1 MFTHLHTHTQ
11 YSLLDGAIKIP
22 QLIKKAKLY
31 GMDSI
36 AITDHGNMYGAIE
49 FYQEALKHG
58 IKPIIGCEVYVAE
71 GSRFDKKD
79 RVLYHLVLLAMN
91 NTGYYNLIKLVSL
104 GFSEGFYYK
113 PRVDFELLK
122 KYNEGIIALSGCL
135 KGEIATLIR
144 EDKPEDATT
153 VALMYQ
159 DIFDK
164 KRFYLELQEN
174 GIPEQDKVNAG
185 LAKLGKEMLVPIVA
199 TNDTHYLMKEDALA
213 HEVLLCI
220 QTKSELSDPKHLRF
234 TTEEFYLKTKKQ
246 MKDSFRY
253 LPEAIENT
261 GEIADRCNVKL
272 DLDKIT
278 YPEFE
283 VPVHGHSSYEYL
295 YAKAKKGLS
304 QKATG
309 PEYTKHA
316 ERLEKELVAI
326 KSSGYINYFLVV
338 SDFVNYARDKG
349 IAVGP
354 GRGSVVGSMVAYA
367 LGITEINPM
376 DYGLLFERFINP
388 DRISPPDID
397 MDFCKDR
404 RDEVINYIKEKY
416 GRDKVAQITTFG
428 KMKARGV
435 IRDVGRV
442 LGIDLEIVDKIA
454 KLIPFDI
461 HMTLR
466 KALRIEGSLKEMI
479 ESSETIKK
487 MFDIAFS
494 LEGLVRH
501 ASTHAAGVV
510 ISDKPLVGQVPLGRS
525 KDEGLVTQYPMNDL
539 EKVGLI
545 KYDLLGLNAL
555 TTINKCSEFISSGF
569 INTNYNLINKGGHIP
584 PFNIKCIPLNDKKTY
599 DLLSGGQTEGVFQL
613 ESFGMRS
620 MIKKMKPK
628 NIDDIT
634 ALLALYRPGPLGSG
648 MADTYIKRR
657 MYKAEIN
664 TIIPL
669 KGILEE
675 TYGVILYQEQVMQIA
690 VKLAGFTP
698 SESDTLRKAM
708 GKKIPE
714 MMAAQKEKF
723 LSGVSKNAT
732 QNGISDSLAKN
743 IFGQIETFAEYGFNK
758 SHSTAYAII
767 SYRTAYLKANYPVE
781 YMCALMACEMNNK
794 DKIARYIKECKIMG
808 IKVLPPDIN
817 NSGKGFT
824 VHDGN
829 ILFGLGAID
838 GIGQVALRE
847 ILDSKDKHGACS
859 SLFDFCLPRNMGKI
873 NIKAMT
879 SLITGGAFDPVH
891 KNCKNVLA
899 VLSYVMDTVK
909 KIQKSGQKDVSAEK
923 EVFDF
928 LVE

>member
-22 QLIKKAKLY
+22 QLIKKAKSY
-31 GMDSI
+31 GMKSI

-79 RVLYHLVLLAMN
+79 RTLYHLVLLAMN
-91 NTGYYNLIKLVSL
+91 NIGYHNLIKLVSL

-113 PRVDFELLK
+113 PRVDFDLLRE
-122 KYNEGIIALSGCL
+122 YNEGIIALSGCL

-144 EDKPEDATT
+144 EDKLEEAATA
-153 VALMYQ
+153 ALMYQ
-159 DIFDK
+159 K
-164 KRFYLELQEN
+164 VYSKNRFYLELQEN
-174 GIPEQDKVNAG
+174 GIPEQDKVNLG
-185 LAKLGKEMLVPIVA
+185 LMIIGKDISIPMVA

-246 MKDSFRY
+246 MKDSFNY
-253 LPEAIENT
+253 CLEAFENT
-261 GEIADRCNVKL
+261 GEIANRCNVTL

-278 YPEFE
+278 YPEFK
-283 VPVHGHSSYEYL
+283 VPGGCDSYEYL
-295 YAKAKKGLS
+295 ESMAKQGLS
-304 QKATG
+304 AKIG
-309 PEYTKHA
+309 GRPKIKYF
-316 ERLEKELVAI
+316 ERLERELGAI
-326 KSSGYINYFLVV
+326 IQSGYVNYFLVV
-338 SDFVNYARDKG
+338 SDFVSYAKKKG

-354 GRGSVVGSMVAYA
+354 GRGSVVGRMVAYA
-367 LGITEINPM
+367 IGKTDINPM
-376 DYGLLFERFINP
+376 EYGLLFERFINP

-397 MDFCKDR
+397 MDFCKER
-404 RDEVINYIKEKY
+404 RDEVINYVKEKY
-416 GRDKVAQITTFG
+416 GKDKVAQITTFG
-428 KMKARGV
+428 TMKARGV

-454 KLIPFDI
+454 KLIPFNI

-479 ESSETIKK
+479 ESNEDIKK
-487 MFDIAFS
+487 MFNIAFS

-501 ASTHAAGVV
+501 ASTHAAGMV
-510 ISDKPLVGQVPLGRS
+510 ISDKPLINQVPLGKS
-525 KDEGLVTQYPMNDL
+525 KDESLVTQYPMNDL
-539 EKVGLI
+539 EKIGLI
-545 KYDLLGLNAL
+545 KYDLLGLNTL
-555 TTINKCSEFISSGF
+555 TIINKCSRF
-569 INTNYNLINKGGHIP
+569 INERVCAK
-584 PFNIKCIPLNDKKTY
+584 PFIIEYIPLDDKKTY
-599 DLLSGGQTEGVFQL
+599 DLLSAGKTEGVFQL
-613 ESFGMRS
+613 ESFGMRC
-620 MIKKMKPK
+620 MIKKMRPK
-628 NIDDIT
+628 DIDDIT

-657 MYKAEIN
+657 MYKTTID
-664 TIIPL
+664 IIPVL
-669 KGILEE
+669 KDILEE

-698 SESDTLRKAM
+698 SESDILRKAM

-723 LSGVSKNAT
+723 LSGVPKNK
-732 QNGISDSLAKN
+732 ISDSLAKN

-794 DKIARYIKECKIMG
+794 DKIKRYIKECKIIG

-817 NSGKGFT
+817 NSGKEFT
-824 VHDGN
+824 PYKGN

-838 GIGQVALRE
+838 GIGPIALRE
-847 ILDSKDKHGACS
+847 ILDSKDKHGNCS
-859 SLFDFCLPRNMGKI
+859 YLFDFCLPRNMGKI

-879 SLITGGAFDPVH
+879 SLIKGGAFDSVH
-891 KNCKNVLA
+891 KNCKNITA

-909 KIQKSGQKDVSAEK
+909 KIQKSGQKDTSVEK
-923 EVFDF
+923 EIFDF